1 MAKYLDIQARLGGE
15 FIHPGSRDLTEVLL
29 NRVQL
34 QPSDRVLEIG
44 GGTGAT
50 AALLAQRTG
59 ARVNI
64 LERSS
69 LMLSAAQARLSAQSL
84 LTQVTAT
91 QADGN
96 FAWPFADACFELVY
110 AESVVALLDVQH
122 ALAEAVRVLRPGGRL
137 IMNERVWKATASQSE
152 VDQVNSI
159 SREVYGIPAAT
170 DQALDGSAWLRL
182 MCDAG
187 LIDVSA
193 EPVDALLPAQRWRAP
208 QSRRW
213 DRLRRYV
220 RHPDLLWQ
228 MWRAKRQNRQYGA
241 LFTNL
246 ECFLF
251 TAWKP
256 A

>member
-34 QPSDRVLEIG
+34 RPADRVLEIG

-59 ARVNI
+59 AHI
-64 LERSS
+64 SLLERSR

-110 AESVVALLDVQH
+110 AESVVALLDVRRV
-122 ALAEAVRVLRPGGRL
+122 LTETVRVLRPGGRL
-137 IMNERVWKATASQSE
+137 IMNERVWKAAASQAE
-152 VDQVNSI
+152 VDQVNAI
-159 SREVYGIPAAT
+159 SREVFGIPAAT
-170 DQALDGSAWLRL
+170 DQSLDGNAWLRL
-182 MCDAG
+182 MRDAG
-187 LIDVSA
+187 LIDVLA
-193 EPVDALLPAQRWRAP
+193 EPIDALLPAERWRAP
-208 QSRRW
+208 QARRLQ
-213 DRLRRYV
+213 RLRRYA

-228 MWRAKRQNRQYGA
+228 VWHAKRQNRQYA
-241 LFTNL
+241 ASFTNL
-246 ECFLF
+246 ECFFF
-251 TAWKP
+251 TARKP

>member
-15 FIHPGSRDLTEVLL
+15 FIHPGARDMTEVLL
-29 NRVQL
+29 SRVRL
-34 QPSDRVLEIG
+34 RPADRVLEIG

-59 ARVNI
+59 AHVSL
-64 LERSS
+64 LERSG
-69 LMLSAAQARLSAQSL
+69 LMLTAAQERLSAQPL

-96 FAWPFADACFELVY
+96 FAWPFVDACFELVY

-122 ALAEAVRVLRPGGRL
+122 VLSEAVRVLRPGGRL
-137 IMNERVWKATASQSE
+137 IMNERVWKVAASQSE
-152 VDQVNSI
+152 VDHLNAI
-159 SREVYGIPAAT
+159 SREVFGIPAAT
-170 DQALDGSAWLRL
+170 DQALDGNAWLRL
-182 MCDAG
+182 MHDAG

-208 QSRRW
+208 QARRLK
-213 DRLRRYV
+213 RLRRYA
-220 RHPDLLWQ
+220 RHTDLLWQ
-228 MWRAKRQNRQYGA
+228 VWRAKRQNRQYAA

-246 ECFLF
+246 ECFF
-251 TAWKP
+251 FSARKP